1 MRDADE
7 IAELFAPF
15 RPVGIRRMFG
25 GLGIYADGMMFALA
39 VDGEVYLKTDAAFAE
54 ALAALGSRP
63 FTYARKDGRGV
74 TLSYWLLPDAAYDE
88 PDMLTDLCA
97 RALSIAGAQ
106 R

>member
-1 MRDADE
+1 MRDADD

-25 GLGIYADGMMFALA
+25 GLGIYAEGKMFALA

-54 ALAALGSRP
+54 ALGHLGSRP
-63 FTYARKDGRGV
+63 VAYARKDGRVV

-88 PDMLTDLCA
+88 PDMLADLSA
-97 RALSIAGAQ
+97 RALSIAGA
-106 R
+106 RP